1 MFGTSRKRKWRAKG
15 RKLGYIRK
23 ESENKPV
30 YVVSVDQIQ
39 SAQPGLVPQ
48 LVGKLTSALICDSEV
63 TMDHFSD
70 LTYVYLM
77 ISTVQDETL
86 SGKEDFKDGLPH
98 LESNSIDIRQ
108 KMKDFLKKLLYLQL
122 RIPTRK

>member
-1 MFGTSRKRKWRAKG
+1 MFGTSRKRKQRAKG